1 MTVVIT
7 EMIKEDKNMQTT
19 PNLSRNIINFVS
31 ALSRRKPDALLFLF
45 VSAIVFLSRLPFLNT
60 GYGNDP
66 DAWRVAITARN
77 IATSGE
83 YTASRLPGYPMQEIV
98 CSFIWEGGPMALN
111 GATALLSALGT
122 AFFALSLKTLGYKNY
137 ICASLALA
145 FTPVIF
151 INSTNSMDYMWAL
164 AFILVSL
171 YYVLVKKSLIAGIFL
186 GMAIGCRITSG
197 AMIIPLS
204 LLLVQWGKYN
214 VWHIAR
220 FSLATCF
227 VGTAAFAPVFLK
239 YGWGF
244 FTFCE
249 YNYPSAIT
257 IFRTSTDEVWGK
269 LGLVAILTAVI
280 PSIFKRITR
289 SDAPMP
295 TLVSRLQT
303 IAWVLIIC
311 IYLFAFIR
319 LPSESGYL
327 IPIVPFVILLLGR
340 FLTQKC
346 FIFVCIAL
354 ICSPFISIC
363 RSGICSPIFVEHST
377 RIEKMKY
384 IEQILLRANVVSG
397 KNIIIAGTWLPQ
409 IREAQIRKKLFLD
422 PQERLK
428 FVELIDA
435 IQLQRDI
442 EQGFK
447 IYYLDN
453 QREYNLGVNK
463 FDLLENGAVPFDFV
477 QQDKPFSY

>member
-1 MTVVIT
+1 
-7 EMIKEDKNMQTT
+7 MIKANRNIQTT
-19 PNLSRNIINFVS
+19 PNLSRNIITFVS
-31 ALSRRKPDALLFLF
+31 SSCKWKLDIFLFLF
-45 VSAIVFLSRLPFLNT
+45 VSVIVFLSRDPFLNA
-60 GYGNDP
+60 GYGIDP
-66 DAWRVAITARN
+66 DAWRIAITARN
-77 IATSGE
+77 IATSVE
-83 YTASRLPGYPMQEIV
+83 YSASRLPGYPIQEIV
-98 CSFIWEGGPMALN
+98 CSLIWKGGPFALN
-111 GATALLSALGT
+111 GATAFLSSLGVG
-122 AFFALSLKTLGYKNY
+122 FFALSLKTLGYKNY

-151 INSTNSMDYMWAL
+151 KNSTNSMDYMWAL
-164 AFILVSL
+164 AFILASL
-171 YYVLVKKSLIAGIFL
+171 YYILVKKSLIAGIFL

-204 LLLVQWGKYN
+204 LLLVQGGRKYN

-227 VGTAAFAPVFLK
+227 VGTAAFVPVFLK

-244 FTFCE
+244 LTFCE

-289 SDAPMP
+289 SNAPMP
-295 TLVSRLQT
+295 TPVSRLQI

-327 IPIVPFVILLLGR
+327 IPIVPFVILLLGS

-384 IEQILLRANVVSG
+384 IEQILLRANGVSG

-422 PQERLK
+422 PQETLK
-428 FVELIDA
+428 FVELIDVT
-435 IQLQRDI
+435 QLQKYI

-447 IYYLDN
+447 IYYLNN
-453 QREYNLGVNK
+453 QREYNLGVKK